1 MENGASDVSHVM
13 NNAWHM
19 WNIISQG
26 EIQVMRSY
34 GDFLKF
40 RELLSRRRVR
50 GCDGRKAGGYEQDL

>member
-1 MENGASDVSHVM
+1 VLRPVK
-13 NNAWHM
+13 
-19 WNIISQG
+19 
-26 EIQVMRSY
+26 IQVMRSY